1 MLFRGNRE
9 ADIRRKLI
17 RRGFIKGIIGLPAN
31 LFYGTGI
38 PACILVIDKAAV
50 GARRGVFMIDASR
63 GFLKDGN
70 KNRLRAPGHPS
81 DRRRVQ
87 PADRAAALLRM
98 VPVAEIAGPANG
110 YNLNIPRYVDS
121 SEPEDLLARFAD
133 LPLVDRWGVKGCSP
147 TNLRKFRHF
156 YWAYPEIQQ
165 TLSVE
170 SPEHTEIRQTPPV
183 ESLLTPAD
191 DGAIDPTYI
200 GDRFTLGWSHYVT
213 LLTIEN
219 AEARRFY
226 EIEAT
231 DSGWSVRE
239 LERQIA
245 SSLYERLA
253 LSRDQAAVRRLPA
266 RGSWSSRRPT

>member
-1 MLFRGNRE
+1 MN
-9 ADIRRKLI
+9 
-17 RRGFIKGIIGLPAN
+17 
-31 LFYGTGI
+31 
-38 PACILVIDKAAV
+38 
-50 GARRGVFMIDASR
+50 SR
-63 GFLKDGN
+63 SGG
-70 KNRLRAPGHPS
+70 
-81 DRRRVQ
+81 
-87 PADRAAALLRM
+87 ADRSELYGKAL
-98 VPVAEIAGPANG
+98 IARLSAK
-110 YNLNIPRYVDS
+110 LN
-121 SEPEDLLARFAD
+121 AG
-133 LPLVDRWGVKGCSP
+133 GVKGCSP

-156 YWAYPEIQQ
+156 YLAYPEIQQ

-170 SPEHTEIRQTPPV
+170 SPEHTEIRQTAPV

-191 DGAIDPTYI
+191 DGAIGPTYI

-213 LLTIEN
+213 LLTIDN

-231 DSGWSVRE
+231 ENGWSVRE